1 MDFKYYDLLSS
12 IIIGYFTMMAYL
24 FAFGIDYNEDF
35 SIAYIAAAYVIGY
48 IINSISSL
56 IEPILYKTI
65 GGMPSDK
72 LLTIVESKS
81 YTGISKV
88 RFYEAEKAIR
98 LLKAD
103 TGDANASCGKMFA
116 CAMRITNGD
125 SGTRVQDFNAQYAFS
140 RVLLTTMLFVTIA
153 VISTHYCDW
162 QSYLLLIALAICWN
176 RFKERGY
183 YYAREVLNEYLKQKD
198 KNGKI

>member
-24 FAFGIDYNEDF
+24 FAFGIDYNEEY
-35 SIAYIAAAYVIGY
+35 SIAYIAAAYVVGY
-48 IINSISSL
+48 LINSISSL
-56 IEPILYKTI
+56 LEPFWYKSI
-65 GGMPSDK
+65 GGIPSDK
-72 LLTIVESKS
+72 LLTIEAGKT

-88 RFYEAEKAIR
+88 RFYEAEKAIQ
-98 LLKAD
+98 LLKAE
-103 TGDANASCGKMFA
+103 TGDANASTRKMFA
-116 CAMRITNGD
+116 CAMRLTNGD
-125 SGTRVQDFNAQYAFS
+125 SSTRVQDFNAQYAFS
-140 RVLLTTMLFVTIA
+140 RVLLTTIFFVTIA
-153 VISTHYCDW
+153 VISTHYGVW
-162 QSYLLLIALAICWN
+162 QSYLLLIALVICWN